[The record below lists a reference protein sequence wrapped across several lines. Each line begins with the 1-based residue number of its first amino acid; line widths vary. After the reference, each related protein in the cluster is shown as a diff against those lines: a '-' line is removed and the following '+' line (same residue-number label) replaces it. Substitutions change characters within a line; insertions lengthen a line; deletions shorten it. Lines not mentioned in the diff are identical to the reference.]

1 MEYKLKDIETVAHAR
16 ALFSV
21 GDDVKILIYDKDG
34 TDVTPASPNDECTPY
49 GELDTF
55 SWPYSNLENIPTESQ
70 EYSFIMRNQLDVPQR
85 DVDYFFSSPA
95 TVFLTPFD
103 TDLSK
108 TKINKGDAF
117 EPEIRIDTN
126 TTDLNVVVQFSD
138 GETSASTT
146 IYKATSDVA
155 DRGDGEAGGDDQILL
170 VAQGD
175 TFQIFRIFLSGDETV
190 LFASRFVDMKTTA
203 ETNDGKTQTVKK
215 KIPFT
220 ETQAINFDLVP

>member
-1 MEYKLKDIETVAHAR
+1 MEYNLNDINEARAR

-21 GDDVKILIYDKDG
+21 GDTVTIKVFDKDG
-34 TDVTPASPNDECTPY
+34 VDVTPDSPDDECTAY

-55 SWPYSNLENIPTESQ
+55 EWAYSNLASFPTSFE
-70 EYSFIMRNQLDVPQR
+70 EYSWIMTNQTSTKQR
-85 DVDYFFSSPA
+85 DVDSFSSSPA

-103 TDLSK
+103 TDVS
-108 TKINKGDAF
+108 TIPINKGDVY

-126 TTDLNVVVQFSD
+126 TPDLNVVVQFSD
-138 GETSASTT
+138 GETSTSTT
-146 IYKATSDVA
+146 IYKATSDIS
-155 DRGDGEAGGDDQILL
+155 DRGDGEAGGIDQIKL

-190 LFASRFVDMKTTA
+190 LFASRFVDMKITA
-203 ETNDGKTQTVKK
+203 VINNVKPQTVKK

-220 ETQAINFDLVP
+220 ETAAINFDLVP

>member
-1 MEYKLKDIETVAHAR
+1 MEYNLNDINEARAR
-16 ALFSV
+16 ALFNV
-21 GDDVKILIYDKDG
+21 GDTVTIKIYDKDG
-34 TDVTPASPNDECTPY
+34 TDVTPANPADECTAY

-55 SWPYSNLENIPTESQ
+55 EWAYSNLASFPTSFE
-70 EYSFIMRNQLDVPQR
+70 EYSWIMVNQSSTKQR
-85 DVDYFFSSPA
+85 DVDSFSSAPA

-138 GETSASTT
+138 GETAASTT
-146 IYKATSDVA
+146 IYKATSDVT
-155 DRGDGEAGGDDQILL
+155 DRGDGEAGGIDQIKL

-175 TFQIFRIFLSGDETV
+175 TFQIFRIFLSGDETI
-190 LFASRFVDMKTTA
+190 LFASRYVDMKITSVINNDRPQTT
-203 ETNDGKTQTVKK
+203 KK